1 MTHQLLQDGF
11 GSEQNIF
18 GFSNRH
24 CQYWPRQ
31 RMGKLGNRG
40 INFCPDKIYSELYIF
55 YIVKF
60 YAFEKELR
68 AAN

>member
-1 MTHQLLQDGF
+1 MDLAPNKTFLDFPIVIASIGRDR
-11 GSEQNIF
+11 EN
-18 GFSNRH
+18 
-24 CQYWPRQ
+24 
-31 RMGKLGNRG
+31 GKIRKPGH

>member
-1 MTHQLLQDGF
+1 
-11 GSEQNIF
+11 
-18 GFSNRH
+18 
-24 CQYWPRQ
+24 
-31 RMGKLGNRG
+31 MGKLGNQG
-40 INFCPDKIYSELYIF
+40 SNFCPDKIYSELYIF